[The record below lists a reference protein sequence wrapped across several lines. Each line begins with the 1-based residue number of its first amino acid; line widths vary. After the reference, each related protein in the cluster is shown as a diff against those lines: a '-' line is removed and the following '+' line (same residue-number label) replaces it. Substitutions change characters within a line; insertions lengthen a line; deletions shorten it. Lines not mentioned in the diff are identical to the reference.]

1 MDARIYYQNIR
12 ARREELA
19 ARFPRGC
26 CVAVSLPSLSTHA
39 TPGAACEVST
49 QIMARLI
56 TEGSHR
62 LATDAE
68 TAAFHIEMDAERARR
83 APNSISRLRLLYDE
97 TMNERMA

>member
-1 MDARIYYQNIR
+1 
-12 ARREELA
+12 
-19 ARFPRGC
+19 
-26 CVAVSLPSLSTHA
+26 
-39 TPGAACEVST
+39 
-49 QIMARLI
+49 MARLI

-97 TMNERMA
+97 TMNERKA